1 MEHWERR
8 DDAVITVVQHQ
19 GGVVG
24 HDVMGLYMEVTEGGI
39 GFPTAKEPSFSKDML
54 QFRRA
59 MAPVVRRDLAV
70 MLEGISLDVLLLERT
85 AIQSNFVS

>member
-39 GFPTAKEPSFSKDML
+39 GFPTAKEPKFFKGY
-54 QFRRA
+54 
-59 MAPVVRRDLAV
+59 V
-70 MLEGISLDVLLLERT
+70 
-85 AIQSNFVS
+85 AI